1 MAFLTDALYF
11 FVEHLPGQIPTLK
24 IRIHGE
30 MQGRADAER
39 RVIRRGRRRSFSNN
53 VHRPMSSVAKSIE
66 LLAEGDTLEDA
77 TEAAVEEA
85 SKTIAN
91 IQSVYVDNYRA
102 VIEDGEIEAYRVHA
116 TITFVLEDEGVE

>member
-1 MAFLTDALYF
+1 M
-11 FVEHLPGQIPTLK
+11 
-24 IRIHGE
+24 
-30 MQGRADAER
+30 
-39 RVIRRGRRRSFSNN
+39 
-53 VHRPMSSVAKSIE
+53 SVAKSLE

-102 VIEDGEIEAYRVHA
+102 VIEDGRIQAYRVHA
-116 TITFVLEDEGVE
+116 KITFVLQDEGVK